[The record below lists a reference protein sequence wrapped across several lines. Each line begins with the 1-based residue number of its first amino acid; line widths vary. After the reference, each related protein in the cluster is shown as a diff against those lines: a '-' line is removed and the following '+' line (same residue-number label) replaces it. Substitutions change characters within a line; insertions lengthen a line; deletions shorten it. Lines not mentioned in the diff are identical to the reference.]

1 MHAEALKL
9 ASPGAAS
16 PNPALMPEP
25 PASNDRNDPP
35 GRPPGAIEGL
45 SDTPPDF
52 RAVYE
57 EHFDFVWRF
66 AANRGVPQA
75 SLDDVV
81 QEVFVVVH
89 RQLGSFEGRSALRT
103 WLAGVT
109 RNVVRSYL
117 RKRGNQ
123 VSGEPLG
130 NDELYASDDLGPAE
144 ALEKKSAGE
153 LLDII
158 LAKMTD
164 LQREAF
170 ILCEIEGL
178 SAVETAEAL
187 YVNENTLRTRLHD
200 ARKVFNAVSARLRA
214 HRFWGTREGGNQP

>member
-1 MHAEALKL
+1 MYAEALKL
-9 ASPGAAS
+9 AS
-16 PNPALMPEP
+16 
-25 PASNDRNDPP
+25 
-35 GRPPGAIEGL
+35 EGL
-45 SDTPPDF
+45 PEAPPTF
-52 RAVYE
+52 RVIYDG
-57 EHFDFVWRF
+57 HFDFVWRF
-66 AANRGVPQA
+66 AANRGVPQS

-89 RQLGSFEGRSALRT
+89 RQLVGFEGRSALRT
-103 WLAGVT
+103 WIAGIT

-123 VSGEPLG
+123 SPGEPLES
-130 NDELYASDDLGPAE
+130 DELYPSDELGPAE
-144 ALEKKSAGE
+144 VLEKKSASE
-153 LLDII
+153 LLDMI
-158 LAKMTD
+158 LDKMSE

-187 YVNENTLRTRLHD
+187 RVNENTLRTRLHD

-214 HRFWGTREGGNQP
+214 QRFWVTREGGNES

>member
-1 MHAEALKL
+1 L
-9 ASPGAAS
+9 ASPGVAS
-16 PNPALMPEP
+16 PNDVLMPESP
-25 PASNDRNDPP
+25 PSNDRNDPP
-35 GRPPGAIEGL
+35 GSPEAAPQGL
-45 SDTPPDF
+45 PEALPSF
-52 RAVYE
+52 RAIYE

-89 RQLGSFEGRSALRT
+89 RQLSSFEGRSALRT

-123 VSGEPLG
+123 SPYEPLG
-130 NDELYASDDLGPAE
+130 NAELYASEDLGPAE
-144 ALEKKSAGE
+144 VLEKKSAGE
-153 LLDII
+153 LLDLI
-158 LAKMTD
+158 LDKMTD

-187 YVNENTLRTRLHD
+187 YVNENTLQTRLHD
-200 ARKVFNAVSARLRA
+200 ARKLFNAVSARLRA
-214 HRFWGTREGGNQP
+214 QRFWGTREGGKQP

>member
-1 MHAEALKL
+1 MYAEALKL
-9 ASPGAAS
+9 AAHGAAG
-16 PNPALMPEP
+16 PNDALMPESP
-25 PASNDRNDPP
+25 PSNYRDPSATSEVASERSSEP
-35 GRPPGAIEGL
+35 
-45 SDTPPDF
+45 TPTF
-52 RAVYE
+52 RIIYE
-57 EHFDFVWRF
+57 THFDFVWRF
-66 AANRGVPQA
+66 AANRGVPQS

-89 RQLGSFEGRSALRT
+89 RQLSGFEGRSALRT
-103 WLAGVT
+103 WIAGVT

-123 VSGEPLG
+123 SPGEPLE

-144 ALEKKSAGE
+144 VLEKKSASE
-153 LLDII
+153 LLDLI
-158 LAKMTD
+158 LDKMSD

-187 YVNENTLRTRLHD
+187 GVNENTLRTRLHD

-214 HRFWGTREGGNQP
+214 HRFWVTREAEKKP